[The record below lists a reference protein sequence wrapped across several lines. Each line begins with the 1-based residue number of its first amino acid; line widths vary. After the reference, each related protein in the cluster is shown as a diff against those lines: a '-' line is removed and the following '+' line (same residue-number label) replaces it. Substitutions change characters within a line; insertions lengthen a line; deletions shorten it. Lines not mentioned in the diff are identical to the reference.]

1 MAQYYPDP
9 SADCTSALAS
19 ASASAS
25 PRWGAT
31 ATSEGAAPSF
41 SGSAE
46 VGHGFFLFRQWSLG
60 ATLRMTVAR
69 TYTHAEGDLDIAS
82 TTLLPAL
89 LATVTL
95 H

>member
-1 MAQYYPDP
+1 
-9 SADCTSALAS
+9 L

-31 ATSEGAAPSF
+31 ATSEGAAPDF

>member
-9 SADCTSALAS
+9 KRGLHFGLGFGFGFAS
-19 ASASAS
+19 LGRNSHQRGRRSQLLGFS
-25 PRWGAT
+25 RGGPRLL
-31 ATSEGAAPSF
+31 
-41 SGSAE
+41 
-46 VGHGFFLFRQWSLG
+46 LFRQWSLG